1 MQSLTPG
8 SGGGSS
14 RDDDAPGSLRAPLRA
29 ARSRPSRTGR
39 IAGGP
44 NDATGA
50 GPDFRKYLEIL
61 REQWRIVAVAFVVV
75 TGGVAL
81 GDALKQ
87 PVFRAT
93 GTIEIRKQAA
103 EVVPVEAESQVE
115 RISVQYLQTQ
125 YAMLRS
131 PALVRR
137 MLSDT
142 ALLARLEARLG
153 SRPVDGDSGR
163 RIDAMVGLVKER
175 LSVDP
180 ISGSRIVRVS
190 FEANDPAMA
199 SDVVNALLAQ
209 YISMREESGAAAL
222 QRLAEQADSVRSR
235 VVQAEFQLQRFVE
248 ENRLGAAV
256 GGPGDLE
263 SVPQERLRR
272 LQQELTVAETEGFRA
287 EASYGASQE
296 EPAAIDSDLL
306 KTLRARIAELQGEY
320 SRLRSAFTDSYPQA
334 RQVRSQLAQLD
345 SLVVSEQQRVG
356 LAMNSQH
363 RATQRRRE
371 LLRAAVNQQRAF
383 IDDLA
388 AKQGEYDRLKRDLEG
403 QKQLYA
409 VLQQKRKESIVAAAL
424 AVADVAVLDPA
435 TPPTAPVRPLPKTD
449 LPLAA
454 IVGLVLGTGL
464 AFVRAHSD
472 GTVRTLDEVEVLSNV
487 PVLGLI
493 PSVRLLRGG
502 AALSSPAA
510 ELAAGGKRYSV
521 DCLAEAF
528 RGLRTSVLFE
538 SVGPLPRA
546 LLVTSVGPGDGKT
559 FVSTNLALSLAAL
572 GRTVLLIDAD
582 LRRPA
587 VQQAFRLSSEAG
599 LSSYLAG
606 TTPWQDLLNRNVVP
620 GLDVLGSPKFVRNAS
635 DLLSST
641 ALRTLLSEASLSYDF
656 VLVDA
661 PALFINVPDARI
673 LAQVVDGVVLVVRSG
688 ATPRELVRRV
698 LAQTTKV
705 VGVVLNGYDLRQLP
719 ASYADYGEAAG
730 MRGGRRARDAVIS

>member
-1 MQSLTPG
+1 MQALTPG
-8 SGGGSS
+8 SSGGSAKN
-14 RDDDAPGSLRAPLRA
+14 DDDREPLRA
-29 ARSRPSRTGR
+29 TVRAARPRPPRSGR
-39 IAGGP
+39 AGGP
-44 NDATGA
+44 NDASLA
-50 GPDFRKYLEIL
+50 APDFRKYFEIL
-61 REQWRIVAVAFVVV
+61 RERWRTVAAAFVVV
-75 TGGVAL
+75 TGSVAL
-81 GDALKQ
+81 GDALKE

-103 EVVPVEAESQVE
+103 EVVPIEAESQVE
-115 RISVQYLQTQ
+115 RISNQYLQTQ

-142 ALLARLEARLG
+142 ALLRRLEANLR
-153 SRPVDGDSGR
+153 SRSASADASARV
-163 RIDAMVGLVKER
+163 DAMVDAIRPR
-175 LSVDP
+175 LTVEAVAA
-180 ISGSRIVRVS
+180 SRIVRVS
-190 FEANDPAMA
+190 FEAKDSAVA
-199 SDVVNALLAQ
+199 AAVVNALFAQ
-209 YISMREESGAAAL
+209 YIAMREESGVAAL
-222 QRLAEQADSVRSR
+222 QRLAEQSDSVRSR
-235 VVQAEFQLQRFVE
+235 VVEAEFQLQQFVNA
-248 ENRLGAAV
+248 NRLGAAV
-256 GGPGDLE
+256 GAPGDLE

-272 LQQELTVAETEGFRA
+272 LQQELTLSETEGFRA
-287 EASYGASQE
+287 EAQYGASQE
-296 EPAAIDSDLL
+296 QPAAIESDLL

-320 SRLRSAFTDSYPQA
+320 SGLRSAFTDSYPRA
-334 RQVRSQLAQLD
+334 RQLRTELAQLD

-356 LAMNSQH
+356 LAMSSQH

-371 LLRAAVNQQRAF
+371 LLRAAVNQQRSF
-383 IDDLA
+383 MDDLA
-388 AKQGEYDRLKRDLEG
+388 SKQGEYERLKRDVEG
-403 QKQLYA
+403 QKQLHA

-435 TPPTAPVRPLPKTD
+435 TPPTAPIRPLPKTD

-572 GRTVLLIDAD
+572 GRKVLLIDAD

-599 LSSYLAG
+599 LSSYLTG
-606 TTPWQDLLNRNVVP
+606 TTAWQDLLSRNVVP
-620 GLDVLGSPKFVRNAS
+620 GLDILASPKFVRNAS

-641 ALRTLLSEASLSYDF
+641 ALRTLLSEASSLYDF

-688 ATPRELVRRV
+688 ATSRELVRRV

-730 MRGGRRARDAVIS
+730 TRGGRRATRDAVIS